1 MKNFLIPFIVIITLF
16 MTGCSKEEPSHEVF
30 MQIKSIIC
38 DTGSDNSQFTYD
50 SYGRVISY
58 ERVGNNESYFIT
70 YEYVSE
76 DLIKITTHDVI
87 KDYTMSQDGYYE
99 DVIRTYK
106 DELHLEKGRAVSCD
120 GLLSQSGGDKY
131 SFEKK
136 YRLEFGYTRDNLLN
150 WIKHTE
156 WNKSGDNWAE
166 DSPCSWENYYYW
178 EDGNLVKIEDYLGHS
193 YPYITYSL
201 KYGVTTEVQNV
212 VPIPMGGL
220 QYYPL
225 QLKGFFGPMPIS
237 LIKEIVRSDAS
248 NGNYITEYRYILYD
262 NILNETRIANYVESH
277 NGSESNI
284 FTVQWTK

>member
-1 MKNFLIPFIVIITLF
+1 MKNILIPFLFIVCHF

-50 SYGRVISY
+50 SYGRIISY
-58 ERVGNNESYFIT
+58 KRVCNNESYVIT
-70 YEYVSE
+70 YEYVSD
-76 DLIKITTHDVI
+76 DLIRITTKDVI
-87 KDYTMSQDGYYE
+87 KDLSLTQDGYYN
-99 DVIRTYK
+99 DAIRTII

-120 GLLSQSGGDKY
+120 GLFSLAGGDKY

-136 YRLEFGYTRDNLLN
+136 YRLEFGYTLDNLLN

-156 WNKSGDNWAE
+156 WYKSGDDWVE
-166 DSPCSWENYYYW
+166 DRPWTWENYYYW
-178 EDGNLVKIEDYLGHS
+178 EDGNLVKIEDYSWHS

-201 KYGVTTEVQNV
+201 KYGDTSKVQNV

-237 LIKEIVRSDAS
+237 LITEIDQSDTS
-248 NGNYITEYRYILYD
+248 NGKHIITTYQYNLTER
-262 NILNETRIANYVESH
+262 RITKYVESH
-277 NGSESNI
+277 NGSESNKYS
-284 FTVQWTK
+284 VHWTK

>member
-1 MKNFLIPFIVIITLF
+1 MKNFLIPFLFIACLF

-38 DTGSDNSQFTYD
+38 DTGTDNSQFTYD

-58 ERVGNNESYFIT
+58 ERACKNESFIIT

-76 DLIKITTHDVI
+76 DLIKITTHNVI

-99 DVIRTYK
+99 DAIRTII

-120 GLLSQSGGDKY
+120 GLFSEAGGDMY

-136 YRLEFGYTRDNLLN
+136 YCLEFGYTLDNLLN

-156 WNKSGDNWAE
+156 WNKSGDNWEE
-166 DSPCSWENYYYW
+166 DRPWSWENYYYW
-178 EDGNLVKIEDYLGHS
+178 EDGNLVKIEDYSRHS

-201 KYGVTTEVQNV
+201 KYGDTSKVQNV

-237 LIKEIVRSDAS
+237 LITEIDQSDTS
-248 NGNYITEYRYILYD
+248 IGKHIITTYQYNLTEK
-262 NILNETRIANYVESH
+262 RIANYIESYE
-277 NGSESNI
+277 GRDSNI
-284 FTVQWTK
+284 FSVQWTK